1 VDGVDIQAIFAPTA
15 SVLTTVLL
23 GLNNNY
29 IPRNRGDWLPSFFM
43 VCEDIFTI
51 FPGLGPGP
59 PSNSQEKPMEH
70 LNVFELTYWQNKAAA
85 QPFPDQALIDGK
97 PRSAQSGQT
106 FAVINPATGQCLANV
121 AACGDEDV
129 NAAVRSARQVFE
141 AGTWAARSPGERKQ
155 VLLRLADLI
164 MDHREELA
172 LLDSLNMGKPVM
184 DAYNIDVPGA
194 AGVFRWYAES
204 LDKLYDQIAPSAQNV
219 LATITREALGVVA
232 AVVPWNFP
240 LDMAAWKLAPALAAG
255 NSVILKPAEQSP
267 FSALRLAELALEAGL
282 PPGVLNVV
290 PGLGEQTGKALGLH
304 PDVDCLVFTG
314 STEVGK
320 YFMQYSAQSNLKQ
333 VWLECGGKSANLV
346 FADCQD
352 LDLAAEKAAFGIFF
366 NQGEVCSANSRL
378 LVERSIHDE
387 FVERLKVQA
396 ERWQPGDPLDPSS
409 NAGAIVDSRQ
419 TARIMKFIEQAARLG
434 ATKVCGGRQSIF
446 NGSDNFI
453 QPTIF
458 TGVSPDM
465 PLFRDEVFGP
475 VLAITAFDDEAHALQ
490 LANDSVYGLAA
501 SLWTDDLN
509 RAHRVARQLRAGT
522 VSVNSVDALDVTVP
536 FGGGKQSGFGR
547 DLSLHS
553 FDKYTQL
560 KTTWF
565 QLR

>member
-1 VDGVDIQAIFAPTA
+1 MFERA
-15 SVLTTVLL
+15 
-23 GLNNNY
+23 
-29 IPRNRGDWLPSFFM
+29 DW
-43 VCEDIFTI
+43 
-51 FPGLGPGP
+51 
-59 PSNSQEKPMEH
+59 QR
-70 LNVFELTYWQNKAAA
+70 KAAVLS
-85 QPFPDQALIDGK
+85 FPDLAVIGGK
-97 PRSAQSGQT
+97 HCAAQSGQT
-106 FAVINPATGQCLANV
+106 FAAVNPATGAHLADV
-121 AACGDEDV
+121 AACGEADV
-129 NAAVRSARQVFE
+129 EAAVRDARQAFDSGVWS
-141 AGTWAARSPGERKQ
+141 GRSPVERKQ
-155 VLLRLADLI
+155 VLLRLAELI
-164 MDHREELA
+164 LAHREELA

-184 DAYNIDVPGA
+184 DAFNIDVPGA

-204 LDKLYDQIAPSAQNV
+204 LDKLYDQVAPSAADV

-282 PPGVLNVV
+282 PAGVLNVL
-290 PGLGEQTGKALGLH
+290 PGLGEQAGQALGLH

-314 STEVGK
+314 STQVGK

-346 FADCQD
+346 FADCRD
-352 LDLAAEKAAFGIFF
+352 LDLAAQKAAFGIFF

-387 FVERLKVQA
+387 FVERLKAQA
-396 ERWQPGDPLDPSS
+396 ERWQPGDPLDPASA
-409 NAGAIVDSRQ
+409 AGAMVDGRQ
-419 TARIMKFIEQAARLG
+419 TATVLRFIREAEREG
-434 ATKVCGGRQSIF
+434 ATLVCGGRQLSF
-446 NGSDNFI
+446 NGSENFI
-453 QPTIF
+453 QPTIL
-458 TGVSPDM
+458 TGVRPSM
-465 PLFRDEVFGP
+465 ALFREEVFGP
-475 VLAITAFDDEAHALQ
+475 VLAVIPFDDEAHALR

-501 SLWTDDLN
+501 SLWTDDLH

-565 QLR
+565 QLRS

>member
-43 VCEDIFTI
+43 VCDDIFTI
-51 FPGLGPGP
+51 FPGVGPGP

-204 LDKLYDQIAPSAQNV
+204 LDKLYDQIAPSAQSV

>member
-1 VDGVDIQAIFAPTA
+1 MFL
-15 SVLTTVLL
+15 SFNHSHL
-23 GLNNNY
+23 
-29 IPRNRGDWLPSFFM
+29 RSDWGKSLPSVFIA
-43 VCEDIFTI
+43 CEDIFTI
-51 FPGLGPGP
+51 FSPRGPER
-59 PSNSQEKPMEH
+59 PSIHNNVSGASV
-70 LNVFELTYWQNKAAA
+70 VFELAEWQRRAVALK
-85 QPFPDQALIDGK
+85 FPDHAVIDGQHCA
-97 PRSAQSGQT
+97 AQSGQT
-106 FAVINPATGQCLANV
+106 FAAINPATGQCLANV
-121 AACGDEDV
+121 AACGEADV
-129 NAAVRSARQVFE
+129 DAAVRNARQVFE
-141 AGTWAARSPGERKQ
+141 AGTWSQRPPAERKQ
-155 VLLRLADLI
+155 VLLRLADLL
-164 MDHREELA
+164 MTHREELA

-194 AGVFRWYAES
+194 AGVFRWYAEAI
-204 LDKLYDQIAPSAQNV
+204 DKLYDQVAPSAPNV

-282 PPGVLNVV
+282 PAGVLNVL
-290 PGLGEQTGKALGLH
+290 PGLGEQTGRALGLH
-304 PDVDCLVFTG
+304 ADVDCLVFTG
-314 STEVGK
+314 STQVGK
-320 YFMQYSAQSNLKQ
+320 YFMEYSAQSNLKQ

-387 FVERLKVQA
+387 FVERLKAQA
-396 ERWQPGDPLDPSS
+396 ERWLPGDPLDPQSS
-409 NAGAIVDSRQ
+409 AGAIVDDKQ
-419 TARIMKFIEQAARLG
+419 TASIMRFIRNAEQSG
-434 ATKVCGGRQSIF
+434 ATRVCGGQQRRF

-453 QPTIF
+453 EPTIF
-458 TGVSPDM
+458 TGVTADM
-465 PLFRDEVFGP
+465 PLFREEVFGP
-475 VLAITAFDDEAHALQ
+475 VLAVTPFDNEEEAVR

-501 SLWTDDLN
+501 SLWTDDFN

-522 VSVNSVDALDVTVP
+522 VSVNTVDALDVTVP

>member
-1 VDGVDIQAIFAPTA
+1 
-15 SVLTTVLL
+15 
-23 GLNNNY
+23 
-29 IPRNRGDWLPSFFM
+29 
-43 VCEDIFTI
+43 
-51 FPGLGPGP
+51 
-59 PSNSQEKPMEH
+59 
-70 LNVFELTYWQNKAAA
+70 VFDLDYWQQRAAR
-85 QPFPDQALIDGK
+85 QTFSDKALIGG
-97 PRSAQSGQT
+97 RQVSASSGAT
-106 FAVINPATGQCLANV
+106 FDAINPATNQLLARV
-121 AACGDEDV
+121 AACGEV
-129 NAAVRSARQVFE
+129 EVELAVRSARQAFNE
-141 AGTWAARSPGERKQ
+141 GPWARMAPGERKR
-155 VLLRLADLI
+155 VMLRLSELI
-164 MDHREELA
+164 LAHREELA

-194 AGVFRWYAES
+194 AHVFAWYGES
-204 LDKLYDQIAPSAQNV
+204 LDKLYDQVAPTASSA

-255 NSVILKPAEQSP
+255 NSVVLKPAEQSP

-282 PPGVLNVV
+282 PPGVLNVL
-290 PGLGEQTGKALGLH
+290 PGLGESAGKALGLH

-314 STEVGK
+314 STQVGK

-333 VWLECGGKSANLV
+333 VWLECGGKSPSLV
-346 FADCQD
+346 FDDCRD

-378 LVERSIHDE
+378 YVQRSIKDE
-387 FVERLKVQA
+387 FIERLLEKA
-396 ERWQPGDPLDPSS
+396 KAWMPGDPLDPASP
-409 NAGAIVDSRQ
+409 AGAIVDSGQASRV
-419 TARIMKFIEQAARLG
+419 MSFIERAREDGARLL
-434 ATKVCGGRQSIF
+434 AGGRRLSF

-453 QPTIF
+453 EPTIF
-458 TGVSPDM
+458 ADVAHESH
-465 PLFRDEVFGP
+465 LSREEVFGP
-475 VLAITAFDDEAHALQ
+475 VLAISTFDTEEHAVR

-501 SLWTDDLN
+501 SVWSDDLN
-509 RAHRVARQLRAGT
+509 RAHRVARALKAGT
-522 VSVNSVDALDVTVP
+522 VSVNTVDALDVSVP